1 MPTAR
6 QSWLNRHKTYY
17 AQTEYNK
24 KHYGK
29 RIKQLKRMLEDEE
42 FLKFLSHSEHK
53 EDILGYLSK
62 SNSFDNYIVWS
73 EVGEPYI
80 QDEDFGLI
88 NFMKK
93 MLGVLQSEQ
102 YLRDSIVRK
111 QAKRYVEMYL
121 WWNKEPKDYLEELDF
136 TKELPF

>member
-6 QSWLNRHKTYY
+6 QSWLNKYQTYY

-24 KHYGK
+24 EHYGK

-93 MLGVLQSEQ
+93 MSGTFQSER

-121 WWNKEPKDYLEELDF
+121 WWNKEPKDYLEDLE
-136 TKELPF
+136 ELPF

>member
-1 MPTAR
+1 
-6 QSWLNRHKTYY
+6 
-17 AQTEYNK
+17 
-24 KHYGK
+24 
-29 RIKQLKRMLEDEE
+29 
-42 FLKFLSHSEHK
+42 
-53 EDILGYLSK
+53 
-62 SNSFDNYIVWS
+62 VWS

-121 WWNKEPKDYLEELDF
+121 WWNKEPKDYLNDLE
-136 TKELPF
+136 ELPF

>member
-1 MPTAR
+1 MPTAK
-6 QSWLNRHKTYY
+6 QSWLNKYETYY

-29 RIKQLKRMLEDEE
+29 RIKQLKAMLEDED
-42 FLKFLSHSEHK
+42 FLEFLSHSEHK

-121 WWNKEPKDYLEELDF
+121 WYQKEPKDYLNDLE
-136 TKELPF
+136 ELPF